1 VRWLAAAAVLATLA
15 LVPVLR
21 SRANAWRDPSRLA
34 ALAMQR
40 GEPLPADWGPA
51 SAYRGAGG
59 TGENTG
65 VAARIGAL
73 HVDLVVSAAAGDTAR
88 VSLLAG
94 RVERL
99 FENVSVSDAV
109 AADYGELKASSTL
122 SRRELLRRLAAVRA
136 DAADI
141 TDPDYFALGAWTEAA
156 RLAARRRDSAF
167 FAARES
173 REALERAASLE
184 ELGPDM
190 KAPVT
195 RLRAIQDQGA
205 AIDWARIEVDLAS
218 LQRRL
223 EA

>member
-1 VRWLAAAAVLATLA
+1 VRWLAAAAVLAVIA

-21 SRANAWRDPSRLA
+21 SRANAWRNPSRLA
-34 ALAMQR
+34 ALAMQP
-40 GEPLPADWGPA
+40 GESLPADWGPA
-51 SAYRGAGG
+51 SVNRGPGDA
-59 TGENTG
+59 GENTG
-65 VAARIGAL
+65 IAAKIGAL

-94 RVERL
+94 RVEGL
-99 FENVSVSDAV
+99 LEDVSVSDAV

-167 FAARES
+167 FATRES
-173 REALERAASLE
+173 RKALERAASLE
-184 ELGPDM
+184 ELDDAT
-190 KAPVT
+190 KAAVA
-195 RLRAIQDQGA
+195 RLRTIQDQGA
-205 AIDWARIEVDLAS
+205 VNDWARVEGDLNF